1 MSSIRA
7 MQRRNFLKGT
17 FGAAALSS
25 LPIGPMSLTAPAW
38 ASSPLVVV
46 ELFTSQGCNSCP
58 PADKLLGELAE
69 RENILALSLNV
80 DYWDYLGWTDT
91 LARPENAER
100 QRSYAKTLG
109 KRQVYTPQMVIN
121 GRADFVGSRRSDVL
135 AEIEKQ
141 GSPANAP
148 LIEMNDADEVLTISI
163 GAAPVQKSATVWLV
177 KYDRKREVEI
187 EAGEN
192 RNSKIAYHNVVR
204 GMAPV
209 GMWSGA
215 AQTLRLPKGD
225 LDMVLGNEC
234 AVLIQEAGTGPIIA
248 AHKFSTDQ

>member
-1 MSSIRA
+1 
-7 MQRRNFLKGT
+7 MQRRKFLKGAL
-17 FGAAALSS
+17 GVAASSS
-25 LPIGPMSLTAPAW
+25 LPIGPMSLITPAW
-38 ASSPLVVV
+38 AAAPLVVV

-80 DYWDYLGWTDT
+80 DYWDYLGWADT

-109 KRQVYTPQMVIN
+109 QRQVYTPQMVIN
-121 GRADFVGSRRSDVL
+121 GRADFVGSRRKDVL

-141 GSPANAP
+141 NSTANAP
-148 LIEMNDADEVLTISI
+148 HIEMKDADGVLTISI
-163 GAAPVQKSATVWLV
+163 GAAPLQKSATVWLV

-215 AQTLRLPKGD
+215 AQTIKLPKGD
-225 LDMVLGNEC
+225 LDLVLGAEC
-234 AVLIQEAGTGPIIA
+234 AVLIQEADTGPIIA
-248 AHKFSTDQ
+248 AHKFAADQ